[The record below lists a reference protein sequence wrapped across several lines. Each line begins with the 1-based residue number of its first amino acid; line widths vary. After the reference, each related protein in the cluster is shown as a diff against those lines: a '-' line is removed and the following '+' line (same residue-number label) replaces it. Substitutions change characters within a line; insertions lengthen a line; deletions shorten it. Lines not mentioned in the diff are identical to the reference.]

1 MNPQIKD
8 IKEKKLVG
16 LSLKMSLTNYPI
28 GNLWQGFRKRTIEI
42 THKMSDDFISL
53 AIYPANYFSN
63 FNPSNEFERW
73 ACLEVSEFENIPPEM
88 KKFILPAGLYAV
100 FNFNGTHTVNS
111 YFEYIFE
118 SWLPSSNYILDQRPH
133 FEILGKNYKHNHP
146 QSEEEIFIPI
156 KLKLINHQ

>member
-8 IKEKKLVG
+8 IQEKKLVG

-118 SWLPSSNYILDQRPH
+118 SWLPSSKYILDQRPH
-133 FEILGKNYKHNHP
+133 FEILGKNYKLNHP

-156 KLKLINHQ
+156 KSKLINHQ